1 MWTTAANSQQLPVN
15 SKQLPVESNYRNSSP
30 NLKPNSS
37 QIPPWQETQ
46 VNAAQK
52 SQSQDQIN
60 IESSPVMDS
69 NLLVTDNWSLVTDL
83 PCLDSSAECIDLLTE
98 KAIAFSAELKTLSER
113 IGLLDKRLGLAD
125 NSIDYA
131 ESKLWTNYIPDSFSP
146 NPLNIINPFSWIKN
160 IFGGGDI
167 QREKIAIADLELKKA
182 NVEVQRAELERHY
195 AEVES
200 QTREEILT
208 LVLEYEEAL
217 RQTALITAQLNNH
230 QIITK
235 VMEIDYRFGGSSTE
249 SYLAAVEKQERL
261 STQII
266 ELRIAQTESLRKI
279 LFITGFEPPIPNP
292 NLDYPR

>member
-1 MWTTAANSQQLPVN
+1 MWTTAAKSEPISIQSSEFKVQNTSSDRKTESIQNPK
-15 SKQLPVESNYRNSSP
+15 SKIQNREVQNPKSKIQN
-30 NLKPNSS
+30 
-37 QIPPWQETQ
+37 QE
-46 VNAAQK
+46 
-52 SQSQDQIN
+52 D
-60 IESSPVMDS
+60 
-69 NLLVTDNWSLVTDL
+69 LLVTDL
-83 PCLDSSAECIDLLTE
+83 PCLDSTNECIQLLTE
-98 KAIAFSAELKTLSER
+98 KAIAHSAELKTLSER

-146 NPLNIINPFSWIKN
+146 NPLNLINPFSWIKN

-182 NVEVQRAELERHY
+182 NVEVQRAELERRY
-195 AEVES
+195 SEVES

-261 STQII
+261 ETQII
-266 ELRIAQTESLRKI
+266 ELRIAQAESLRKI

-292 NLDYPR
+292 KSKI

>member
-1 MWTTAANSQQLPVN
+1 VNSEQLPVN
-15 SKQLPVESNYRNSSP
+15 SQQLLIENNSIQNP
-30 NLKPNSS
+30 
-37 QIPPWQETQ
+37 
-46 VNAAQK
+46 K
-52 SQSQDQIN
+52 SKIQNREVQNPKSKIQN
-60 IESSPVMDS
+60 E
-69 NLLVTDNWSLVTDL
+69 L
-83 PCLDSSAECIDLLTE
+83 PCLDSSPKCIDLLTE
-98 KAIAFSAELKTLSER
+98 KAIAFSAELETLSER

-146 NPLNIINPFSWIKN
+146 NPLNLINPFSWIKN

-182 NVEVQRAELERHY
+182 NVEVQRAELERRY
-195 AEVES
+195 SEVQS

-266 ELRIAQTESLRKI
+266 ERRIAQTESLRKI
-279 LFITGFEPPIPNP
+279 LSLTGFEPPIQNP